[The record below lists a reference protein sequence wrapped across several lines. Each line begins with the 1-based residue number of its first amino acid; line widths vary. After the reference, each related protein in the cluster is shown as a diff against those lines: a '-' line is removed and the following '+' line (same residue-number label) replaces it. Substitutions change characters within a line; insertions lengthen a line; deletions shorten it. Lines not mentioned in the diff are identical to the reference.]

1 MVKLYGI
8 LFVKGRKKKRVL
20 SIAMQNETAL
30 KLWFKNYLEQEPD
43 CLNGY
48 DGYEIA
54 EVF

>member
-1 MVKLYGI
+1 MDKLYGI

-20 SIAMQNETAL
+20 SIAMQNEAAL
-30 KLWFKNYLEQEPD
+30 KLWFKNYLEQEPT
-43 CLNGY
+43 CLDSW